1 MPPASPFPT
10 VTPVVRNGDIMP
22 DHGKYVAALGA
33 AALVIAL
40 GGCAGAAGSA
50 ESFELHQERA
60 RPASKAQ
67 TTDMQGKRLA
77 EYAEAS
83 AASEDVAADAQGDRL
98 AEYAEASTAAG
109 SVSAHAQGQRLAEYA
124 AALAASGR

>member
-1 MPPASPFPT
+1 MPPASPLPS
-10 VTPVVRNGDIMP
+10 VSPVVRNGGIMSDP
-22 DHGKYVAALGA
+22 GKYGAALGA

-67 TTDMQGKRLA
+67 TTDIQGERLA
-77 EYAEAS
+77 EYAEAH
-83 AASEDVAADAQGDRL
+83 AAAGDVAADAQGDRL
-98 AEYAEASTAAG
+98 AEYAEASAAAG
-109 SVSAHAQGQRLAEYA
+109 GVSAHSQGRRLAEYA

>member
-10 VTPVVRNGDIMP
+10 VSPVVRNGDIMS

-40 GGCAGAAGSA
+40 GGCAGAAGST

-67 TTDMQGKRLA
+67 TTDMQGK
-77 EYAEAS
+77 
-83 AASEDVAADAQGDRL
+83 RL